1 VGHKTAIKHEIR
13 VLESHTSVQ
22 QEEVNLRLVPNGTN
36 HLEKCLF
43 GFQDKCYLIH
53 EHSDKPLL

>member
-1 VGHKTAIKHEIR
+1 VGHKTALKHEIR
-13 VLESHTSVQ
+13 IVESHTSVQ

-43 GFQDKCYLIH
+43 GFQDKC
-53 EHSDKPLL
+53 